1 MNEYKGIDLE
11 IINEWE
17 AKDCTERYNFGR
29 NCVLKALREGRRLAH
44 GDELDDAINSTY
56 EAVAWKMLDVDKLAE
71 NIKRRASK
79 GFSDSLAGI
88 VSRAAKAKLKREI
101 EREMSRAE
109 RDSVVI
115 SDTAT
120 NGSGEEYSLFDTV
133 AGAADTERSAIIRA
147 TLKDFY
153 NGLDAKN
160 KIIFDGMVK
169 RLTEREIAPTVGI
182 SSVATHNRMVKIRSK
197 LAALL

>member
-1 MNEYKGIDLE
+1 M
-11 IINEWE
+11 
-17 AKDCTERYNFGR
+17 
-29 NCVLKALREGRRLAH
+29 
-44 GDELDDAINSTY
+44 
-56 EAVAWKMLDVDKLAE
+56 
-71 NIKRRASK
+71 
-79 GFSDSLAGI
+79 
-88 VSRAAKAKLKREI
+88 
-101 EREMSRAE
+101 
-109 RDSVVI
+109 VI

>member
-1 MNEYKGIDLE
+1 MNEYKGKALE

-17 AKDCTERYNFGR
+17 AKDSTERYNFCR

-88 VSRAAKAKLKREI
+88 VSRAAKAKLQREI
-101 EREMSRAE
+101 DREK
-109 RDSVVI
+109 RDSVVC
-115 SDTAT
+115 
-120 NGSGEEYSLFDTV
+120 DTV
-133 AGAADTERSAIIRA
+133 GGAADTERSAIIRA